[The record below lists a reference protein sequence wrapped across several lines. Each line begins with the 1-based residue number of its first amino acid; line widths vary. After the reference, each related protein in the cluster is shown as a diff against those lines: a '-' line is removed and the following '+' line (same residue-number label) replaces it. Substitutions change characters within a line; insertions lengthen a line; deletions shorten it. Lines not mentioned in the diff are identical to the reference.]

1 MGGRLLQILSLRRG
15 ANSKRGAYLKLG
27 ANSSIYGKYY
37 FFYQESLKPAQTSF
51 VCESPGKYTKCYP
64 LPLRTI
70 FFSLLIMLFFLE
82 CLLLNLHSFSGTFQ
96 LNIFPGHWCLQQFK
110 NCIRCRLQNSPFI
123 PVVKYAHF
131 AHVACKARALHA
143 CEKKY
148 PSAFQSNSI
157 FQ

>member
-1 MGGRLLQILSLRRG
+1 MCSHGYFYQGSEKQTRAILKGHYCLYYLTMSHFIKRTVYRTRISYCVPKLIFSRGRGGGALIWRGRLLQILSLRRG

-70 FFSLLIMLFFLE
+70 FFFSVDNAF
-82 CLLLNLHSFSGTFQ
+82 FSGM
-96 LNIFPGHWCLQQFK
+96 
-110 NCIRCRLQNSPFI
+110 S
-123 PVVKYAHF
+123 
-131 AHVACKARALHA
+131 
-143 CEKKY
+143 
-148 PSAFQSNSI
+148 SA
-157 FQ
+157 